1 MQLLFKEA
9 YLLIPCTS
17 IGTRQFSE
25 EKLGAVCK
33 LFESTYQNAN
43 ASLINKQYIP
53 EESDRTKIVAIA
65 KSLKISVE
73 WLDAIP
79 DFEYKDNEDNNRQY
93 KSAGCIIV
101 QWRVNE
107 EKLKTFGLKRAEIR
121 PILLQQIV
129 YLAWFKLIEAMKG
142 TFLINKNGIPY
153 FISVCSGYADNTVK
167 IEWNKERIIE
177 HSKELGQWAEIYTG
191 QYSDYRKEVN
201 LLRLAEDISN
211 RQSEL
216 HFLNKNSALLYLDT
230 ENYKLHFKKDSETP
244 ESTGYM
250 YDVVVKLLARFSV
263 ILHSMLVI
271 NKEID
276 IDTKNL
282 SKPDYSKKNSEQ
294 IKADLEDSKVLQNGL
309 QGVLSPI
316 FTDLTRSHRQHY
328 SAVLKRMM
336 TILNIEQNWERILK
350 KIDLNTQNLNSIY
363 LKKQEGSQER
373 QEKILNMVNF
383 LLGSS
388 IIFEII
394 GFIVRDEE
402 MVNSINSVIGIV
414 IIGILIIMFALFSR
428 KKKD

>member
-1 MQLLFKEA
+1 
-9 YLLIPCTS
+9 
-17 IGTRQFSE
+17 
-25 EKLGAVCK
+25 
-33 LFESTYQNAN
+33 
-43 ASLINKQYIP
+43 
-53 EESDRTKIVAIA
+53 
-65 KSLKISVE
+65 
-73 WLDAIP
+73 
-79 DFEYKDNEDNNRQY
+79 
-93 KSAGCIIV
+93 
-101 QWRVNE
+101 
-107 EKLKTFGLKRAEIR
+107 
-121 PILLQQIV
+121 
-129 YLAWFKLIEAMKG
+129 
-142 TFLINKNGIPY
+142 
-153 FISVCSGYADNTVK
+153 
-167 IEWNKERIIE
+167 
-177 HSKELGQWAEIYTG
+177 
-191 QYSDYRKEVN
+191 
-201 LLRLAEDISN
+201 
-211 RQSEL
+211 
-216 HFLNKNSALLYLDT
+216 
-230 ENYKLHFKKDSETP
+230 
-244 ESTGYM
+244 M

-363 LKKQEGSQER
+363 LKKQEDSQER